1 MSIFAG
7 SIEIQMLC
15 WSAVLGLV
23 QLVIVTVLA
32 IKDQGPAY
40 NISARDAAPPPVT
53 LVTARLQRAFGNFR
67 ETFVYFAVAV
77 LVVTILNKTNATT
90 AVGAQIYFWARLA
103 YVPIYAAGLAGVRT
117 AIWTVSFIGLVMVVL
132 GALA

>member
-7 SIEIQMLC
+7 SMEIQMLC

-40 NISARDAAPPPVT
+40 NISARDTVPPPVSV
-53 LVTARLQRAFGNFR
+53 VTARLQRGFGNFR

-90 AVGAQIYFWARLA
+90 AAGAQIYFWARLL

-117 AIWTVSFIGLVMVVL
+117 AVWTLSFIGLVMVL
-132 GALA
+132 GGTLA